1 MSTRFY
7 GKAESAAGRIL
18 ELFRSGNVPKALAPM
33 FIRRRDAVPCRAWSW
48 SNQLLTAL
56 AGYDDARGFRQW
68 QDVGRYVR
76 KGERAFYILA
86 PCTRKVTERD
96 DETGDESERVAVYGF
111 RSVPVFGYEQTDGK
125 ALPDRV
131 ESERFIDGLP
141 LVSVARAWGLT
152 VGTYGNA
159 ERVGAAGYYQLG
171 RAIALGVEN
180 PATWAHE
187 LVHAADDRRGELQN
201 GAKIDREIVAELGGA
216 VLLRC
221 LGHEHDADLGGCW
234 QYVER
239 HAKANSK
246 NTLTVCEAL
255 LRRTCE
261 AVALI
266 LNTADELSAADVQT
280 GAAA

>member
-7 GKAESAAGRIL
+7 GKAESTAGRIL
-18 ELFRSGNVPKALAPM
+18 ELFRSGNVPRALAPI

-68 QDVGRYVR
+68 EQVGRDVK

-86 PCTRKVTERD
+86 PLMRKVTERD

-141 LVSVARAWGLT
+141 LVSVARAK
-152 VGTYGNA
+152 
-159 ERVGAAGYYQLG
+159 
-171 RAIALGVEN
+171 
-180 PATWAHE
+180 P
-187 LVHAADDRRGELQN
+187 
-201 GAKIDREIVAELGGA
+201 
-216 VLLRC
+216 
-221 LGHEHDADLGGCW
+221 
-234 QYVER
+234 
-239 HAKANSK
+239 
-246 NTLTVCEAL
+246 
-255 LRRTCE
+255 
-261 AVALI
+261 
-266 LNTADELSAADVQT
+266 
-280 GAAA
+280 